1 MTLKI
6 IEEFFKEY
14 VYQVPAGGEIKFT
27 ENGQG
32 GEGST
37 FFQTTAHAV
46 VIKAPKRPPSV
57 WALKCRRFSEG
68 SFLTV
73 DLENKKTGLHILE
86 MKSKLTGDE
95 LSSAIEQFK
104 GMYLA
109 SLGVIGILNL
119 PHPEKVQCY
128 LAYKEIHLEK
138 SQPIFLKT
146 TVGGGAPPGI
156 SAWRNG
162 KIPLP
167 HGVTGTLIT
176 KTRIDGNAHF
186 EVI

>member
-1 MTLKI
+1 MTLRS

-14 VYQVPAGGEIKFT
+14 VYQVPVGGEIKFT
-27 ENGQG
+27 ENGLG

-73 DLENKKTGLHILE
+73 DLETKKTGLHILE

-95 LSSAIEQFK
+95 LSSVLEQFK

-119 PHPEKVQCY
+119 PHPDTVQCY
-128 LAYKEIHLEK
+128 LAYKELDLGK

-146 TVGGGAPPGI
+146 TVGGGVPAGI
-156 SAWRNG
+156 SAWHNG
-162 KIPLP
+162 KVRLP
-167 HGVTGTLIT
+167 HGVTGSLIK

-186 EVI
+186 EVT